1 MKTKLNW
8 SLVIEVSGLAA
19 ATCGLAMLSVP
30 VALVALG
37 SFLVW
42 SCEKGA

>member
-8 SLVIEVSGLAA
+8 SVVIEVGGLVA

>member
-1 MKTKLNW
+1 MKKKLNW
-8 SLVIEVSGLAA
+8 SVMIEIGGLVAATSGLA
-19 ATCGLAMLSVP
+19 MMSVP
-30 VALVALG
+30 VALVVLG

>member
-8 SLVIEVSGLAA
+8 TLAIEVSGLAA

-30 VALVALG
+30 VALVVLG